1 MVVASADR
9 RAGAQRDGRAW
20 TGSRIDLVVVRLLFP
35 SHFGR
40 EELVLLP
47 HAAQLFLLLPQL
59 RGLLAQLFAE
69 DPNLL
74 GLFHLAAAIYRLEHS
89 ERVHPGVARLAIITS
104 FIAYA
109 AAARRA
115 QFRATHRS
123 SAQFG

>member
-1 MVVASADR
+1 MPFVR
-9 RAGAQRDGRAW
+9 PR
-20 TGSRIDLVVVRLLFP
+20 LPRLLF
-35 SHFGR
+35 
-40 EELVLLP
+40 
-47 HAAQLFLLLPQL
+47 
-59 RGLLAQLFAE
+59 
-69 DPNLL
+69 
-74 GLFHLAAAIYRLEHS
+74 LFHLAAAIYRLEHS